1 MRLIIF
7 LVQNIYAR
15 SLGGA
20 ISDYAAQFQ
29 TGDDA
34 QSRRVSVV
42 LIRTLVVALCI
53 ILEGAALVG
62 FSLTTPSN
70 TGLGGAIAR

>member
-1 MRLIIF
+1 MIF

-53 ILEGAALVG
+53 I
-62 FSLTTPSN
+62 
-70 TGLGGAIAR
+70 